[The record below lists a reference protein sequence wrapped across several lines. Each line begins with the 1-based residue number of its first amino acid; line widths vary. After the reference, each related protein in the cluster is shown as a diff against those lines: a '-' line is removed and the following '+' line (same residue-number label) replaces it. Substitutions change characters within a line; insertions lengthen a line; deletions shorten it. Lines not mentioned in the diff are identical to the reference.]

1 MRDATFSQLTKLSR
15 KFVKYFR
22 RALRKTSR
30 IITLATFDE
39 FITSIRTEFGEQ
51 GAGKKFEVFCKW
63 LLEKDPKWSTY
74 ETNYNSKITIRRND
88 YERVW

>member
-15 KFVKYFR
+15 KFVKYFG

-63 LLEKDPKWSTY
+63 LLEKDPEWSISIS
-74 ETNYNSKITIRRND
+74 NYDLRVTMRRND
-88 YERVW
+88 

>member
-15 KFVKYFR
+15 KFVKYFG

-63 LLEKDPKWSTY
+63 LLEKDPEWSMSISDY
-74 ETNYNSKITIRRND
+74 DSRITIRRND
-88 YERVW
+88 